1 MKFQLSDA
9 FVVIDSLDQYKA
21 TYIRVTMFEERR
33 IIRNRKSEK
42 IVFIMKAEILKEAIF
57 VYLPTKNFTPVCFG
71 LN

>member
-1 MKFQLSDA
+1 MKSQLSEA
-9 FVVIDSLDQYKA
+9 FLIIDSLDQYTA

-42 IVFIMKAEILKEAIF
+42 VVFVMKAEILKDAVFIH
-57 VYLPTKNFTPVCFG
+57 LPTKSCGQVCFG